1 MDFNLYLPAAA
12 FLPILSALL
21 IFMRRMIL
29 GNRLINLEN
38 RRIESE
44 ERKHELTLKYEDKKH
59 QRQMESD
66 ERKQFLEFEQMAI
79 RSKANNRMTLKL
91 ADKGY
96 LPKQDVSKTELRK
109 V

>member
-1 MDFNLYLPAAA
+1 
-12 FLPILSALL
+12 
-21 IFMRRMIL
+21 MIL
-29 GNRLINLEN
+29 GNRSINLEN

-59 QRQMESD
+59 QRQIESD
-66 ERKQFLEFEQMAI
+66 ERKQLLEFEQMAI
-79 RSKANNRMTLKL
+79 RNKVNNRMTLKL

-96 LPKQDVSKTELRK
+96 FPKQDISKTELRK